1 MLLVVLVASWF
12 LLLASTYKSVSDQV
26 TSVLLLG
33 ANVHLYVVVTC
44 TRRVRQASG
53 HCVVSL
59 SGAHAAGIV
68 PLLGA
73 HAVGVALGECA
84 TPTIAPSFF
93 GSPLLRQCSACLIR
107 QRLSPPPDS
116 CACALFVDA

>member
-73 HAVGVALGECA
+73 HGGWRGAWGVRH
-84 TPTIAPSFF
+84 THHRSF
-93 GSPLLRQCSACLIR
+93 LL
-107 QRLSPPPDS
+107 
-116 CACALFVDA
+116 